1 MFWKAVY
8 LSVRVYFLP
17 TFQERAVEYKIFFAP
32 TYHDGL
38 ILERGNTLDV
48 FASPSTP
55 YARELVGSVPRLSRF
70 HPVQQDSKEPE
81 KKVGGSDTTQSL

>member
-1 MFWKAVY
+1 MLELVREMQRDMSTTLVY
-8 LSVRVYFLP
+8 VSHDINVIASMCEHVLVMY
-17 TFQERAVEYKIFFAP
+17 
-32 TYHDGL
+32 DGL

-70 HPVQQDSKEPE
+70 HPVQH
-81 KKVGGSDTTQSL
+81 GWRL